1 MSGDMDAMTE
11 LAEMSEELA
20 EFATEIDDMADE
32 LTVAQA
38 NRFSKIAQKL
48 ANALQ

>member
-1 MSGDMDAMTE
+1 MAGDMDAMTE
-11 LAEMSEELA
+11 VAEMSEVLA
-20 EFATEIDDMADE
+20 EFAAEIDEVSGE

-38 NRFSKIAQKL
+38 NRFSKISQKL